1 MKKKNYVKNYRK
13 KSFFVY
19 FSLRLI
25 VIMILL
31 MNLWD
36 QNYEN
41 VFLCILTLFLFL
53 IPAMIEE
60 TFQIDIPST
69 MEIIIFLF
77 IFSAQILGE
86 INSFYTLFPHW
97 DTVLHTIN
105 GFIMGAIGL
114 SLIEILNDS
123 EKVAIDLSPLFVAI
137 VAFCFSMTIGV
148 FWEFFEYGMDQIFKL
163 DMQKDTVVTEIHSV
177 TFDEDKLN
185 KVHHLKVKDI
195 VVNGKKWNYGG
206 YLDIGLID
214 TMNDLF
220 VNFIGALVFSVIGY
234 LDGRSKNGNL
244 ENWLIKLKKRERK
257 NEKVA

>member
-1 MKKKNYVKNYRK
+1 MKKKWYIQNYRT

-19 FSLRLI
+19 FSLRFI
-25 VIMILL
+25 VILILL
-31 MNLWD
+31 LNLLNR
-36 QNYEN
+36 NYEN

-60 TFQIDIPST
+60 KFQIDIPST

-77 IFSAQILGE
+77 IFAAQILGE

-97 DTVLHTIN
+97 DTVLHTMN

-123 EKVAIDLSPLFVAI
+123 DRIAVDLSPLFVAI

-148 FWEFFEYGMDQIFKL
+148 FWEFFEYGMDHMFKL
-163 DMQKDTVVTEIHSV
+163 DMQKDTIVTEIHSV
-177 TFDEDKLN
+177 SFDPEKKN
-185 KVHHLKVKDI
+185 KVHHV
-195 VVNGKKWNYGG
+195 VVEEVMVNGEKWNLGG
-206 YLDIGLID
+206 YLDIGLVD

-220 VNFIGALVFSVIGY
+220 VNCIGAFVFSIIGY
-234 LDGRSKNGNL
+234 LDGRSKNKNL
-244 ENWLIKLKKRERK
+244 KNWLITLKKKERK
-257 NEKVA
+257 KESVT

>member
-1 MKKKNYVKNYRK
+1 MKKKGYVKNYRK

-25 VIMILL
+25 VILILL
-31 MNLWD
+31 LNLFD
-36 QNYEN
+36 RNYEN
-41 VFLCILTLFLFL
+41 VFLCVLTLFLFL

-60 TFQIDIPST
+60 TFQIDIPSM

-77 IFSAQILGE
+77 IFAAQILGE

-123 EKVAIDLSPLFVAI
+123 DKVAIDLSPLFVSI

-148 FWEFFEYGMDQIFKL
+148 FWEFFEYGMDSIFKL
-163 DMQKDTVVTEIHSV
+163 DMQKDTIITEIHSV
-177 TFDEDKLN
+177 TFDEKNLN
-185 KVHHLKVKDI
+185 RVHHLKIEDVI
-195 VVNGKKWNYGG
+195 VNGERWDYGG

-220 VNFIGALVFSVIGY
+220 VNFIGALVFSIIGY
-234 LDGRSKNGNL
+234 LDGRSKNNNL